1 MLINMSTT
9 TNNRVVEKEA
19 TEAAE
24 AEEEEQRWAALQ
36 RLPIYKSIRK
46 GLLRQVVD
54 DGKVNVTEID
64 LQKLGKQQK
73 KVLVES
79 VLKFVE
85 EDFENFLTK
94 LRDRIHRVAI
104 KIPNI
109 ELRYEHLSVEGA
121 VHVGSRALPNL
132 LNSSM
137 NILEMILGLIRLTP
151 SNKRTI
157 KILQDVSGIV
167 KPSRMTLLL
176 GPPDSGKSTLLQALA
191 GRLDKDLKVFS
202 SIPFL
207 IDNI

>member
-1 MLINMSTT
+1 MRVAWPGVLCFFFKVWLSVLLPYWWFICWFGCHWGRVLQIFPYMHETVSPKNYTRTHHSSNLNYFQGCMLINMSTT

-94 LRDRIHRVAI
+94 LRDRIHR
-104 KIPNI
+104 
-109 ELRYEHLSVEGA
+109 
-121 VHVGSRALPNL
+121 
-132 LNSSM
+132 
-137 NILEMILGLIRLTP
+137 
-151 SNKRTI
+151 
-157 KILQDVSGIV
+157 
-167 KPSRMTLLL
+167 
-176 GPPDSGKSTLLQALA
+176 
-191 GRLDKDLKVFS
+191 
-202 SIPFL
+202 
-207 IDNI
+207 